1 MFFSYS
7 QPVLTSEPRRRS
19 SRTEIPQYATLPL
32 QNDSVDELP
41 LPPTPLN
48 NVENP
53 YRYETLQN
61 PGSRESRESRK
72 SRTSTTS
79 ISSSSSSAAKRSQ
92 SQPPHSLPPNLNGVG
107 SNPNGGISKQPQPHN
122 SPAGSSSQQG
132 VTSSNPAPTIERHKK
147 PSRLP
152 SNGYHTYNSHR
163 SNSQSQY
170 QNNDNS
176 LDRRTHMRDMKMV
189 SLIVL
194 IFRSI
199 VI

>member
-1 MFFSYS
+1 M
-7 QPVLTSEPRRRS
+7 LTSEPRRRS
-19 SRTEIPQYATLPL
+19 SRAEIPQYATLPL

-61 PGSRESRESRK
+61 PGSRESRK

-107 SNPNGGISKQPQPHN
+107 SNPNGGTSQPHH
-122 SPAGSSSQQG
+122 SPAGSSSQQA
-132 VTSSNPAPTIERHKK
+132 VTGSNPAPTIERHKK

-163 SNSQSQY
+163 SNSQLQY

-176 LDRRTHMRDMKMV
+176 IDRRTHMRDMKMV
-189 SLIVL
+189 SSKS
-194 IFRSI
+194 IFF
-199 VI
+199 